1 MILRIFDIIKVSQL
15 LYVEV
20 VALMR
25 KAVQEK
31 ETQAFPEIVER
42 N

>member
-1 MILRIFDIIKVSQL
+1 MVLRIFDIIKSSQL

-25 KAVQEK
+25 KATQEK
-31 ETQAFPEIVER
+31 ETQSFPEIV
-42 N
+42 